1 MIFSVATL
9 VSFWCPNV
17 CFHTQNYVDF
27 STTVFLY
34 HLSFCSDMD
43 LFVTQR
49 MHEGHTPL
57 GKNLEIELSETPY
70 PAFPGSNAIN
80 SYKSILSRFSQSLV
94 IHGSQAEVQRF
105 MIPKFLKTKT
115 HDSYKFCNYDSLF
128 MIPLSPFHPRLRTY

>member
-1 MIFSVATL
+1 MIPTRIFFQIHDSRRLLMTYSFKDFLSGYLSL
-9 VSFWCPNV
+9 VLYSFFWCPNV

-80 SYKSILSRFSQSLV
+80 SYTCILSRFSQSLL
-94 IHGSQAEVQRF
+94 IHGSQA
-105 MIPKFLKTKT
+105 
-115 HDSYKFCNYDSLF
+115 
-128 MIPLSPFHPRLRTY
+128 

>member
-1 MIFSVATL
+1 MIPTRIFFQIHDSRRLLMTYSFNDFLSGYLSL
-9 VSFWCPNV
+9 VLYSFFWCPNV

-57 GKNLEIELSETPY
+57 GKNLEIELSKRHILHSLDRTQLIHIRVFCR
-70 PAFPGSNAIN
+70 AF
-80 SYKSILSRFSQSLV
+80 LRV
-94 IHGSQAEVQRF
+94 
-105 MIPKFLKTKT
+105 
-115 HDSYKFCNYDSLF
+115 SLF
-128 MIPLSPFHPRLRTY
+128 MVPKPKYKDL